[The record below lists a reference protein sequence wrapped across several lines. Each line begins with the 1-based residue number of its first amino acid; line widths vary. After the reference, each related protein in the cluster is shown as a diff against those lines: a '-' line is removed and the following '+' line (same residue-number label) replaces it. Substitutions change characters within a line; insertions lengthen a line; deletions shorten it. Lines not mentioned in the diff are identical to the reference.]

1 MTETPGFTETARD
14 VDADQLVETPETL
27 RDGDPEAPPMDRGI
41 EASDRPLGAE
51 KHGTTHEEAAQGQS
65 LDERLAEEVPDVG
78 AHDPVEDVVAD
89 DPATFGQDE
98 VDAELTDDVTLADAY
113 EGEDDSGLAAE
124 EAAVRIEEG
133 R

>member
-1 MTETPGFTETARD
+1 MTETSGFTETDRD
-14 VDADQLVETPETL
+14 VDADHLVETPETL
-27 RDGDPEAPPMDRGI
+27 RDGDPETPPMDRGS

-51 KHGTTHEEAAQGQS
+51 KHGTTHAEAAQGES
-65 LDERLAEEVPDVG
+65 LDERLAEEVPDVD

-89 DPATFGQDE
+89 DPATFGQDG

-113 EGEDDSGLAAE
+113 EGEESGLAAE
-124 EAAVRIEEG
+124 EAAIRIEEG